1 MLEKYKTQDV
11 EAAVTPEILDTA
23 ALYGERMVNALQRGR
38 KKSIVPPEAIDEF
51 TKAVRY
57 LGFQRA
63 TIPEV
68 KR

>member
-11 EAAVTPEILDTA
+11 EAAVTPEISDTA
-23 ALYGERMVNALQRGR
+23 ALNGERMVNALQRRR

-51 TKAVRY
+51 TKVVRY

-63 TIPEV
+63 TIPQA